1 MSIPEFSE
9 IDLQDTFVLAWHES
23 PDEVAFHVLAHLS
36 QGHPLAALPGDGDW
50 ACYRPGLIAFQ
61 SVTSVVGL
69 KPQDS
74 VISTRD
80 ADGSLDYGT
89 IDSLSV
95 GPHGE
100 FHICGEFGD
109 VTIHAGSV
117 RLVLAPAA

>member
-1 MSIPEFSE
+1 MSIPGFSE
-9 IDLQDTFVLAWHES
+9 IDLQDTFVLAWHAS
-23 PDEVAFHVLAHLS
+23 QDEVVFHVLANLNQS
-36 QGHPLAALPGDGDW
+36 HPLATLPGDGDW
-50 ACYRPGLIAFQ
+50 ACYRPGIIAFQ

-69 KPQDS
+69 QPQGS

-89 IDSLSV
+89 IGSLSV

-100 FHICGEFGD
+100 FRICGEFGD

-117 RLVLAPAA
+117 RLVLAPTA